1 MPADPFELQIT
12 APARRHRQK
21 RHPNGFRGDVEDL
34 AQRPQYAERLLK
46 GFRVV
51 LFLIFG
57 ILVARTAYLHVLRGG
72 ELRAYAEQNRL
83 KREALPALRGTIT
96 DRDGV
101 PLAFNV
107 PAFSVELYPREL
119 PRPSDER
126 MAAMDRIALT
136 LGLTPE
142 LVRAAAAPGQPDT
155 VVLKSDV
162 AEGDALKLG
171 GALTGV
177 SGVDVVSRA
186 SRKYRSPAF
195 APVVGYVG
203 RVSKADLSTR
213 RSLNPGGM
221 IGRSGLES
229 VLDSELAGDDGY
241 RAVERD
247 SANQILRTVAVLEPT
262 SGDSVTLTLDAAMQE
277 VATRALDA
285 AVARAGAPGGALVAL
300 DPQTG
305 AVLALASSPTFDP
318 TALARGL
325 DAPTAQALL
334 HDPRHPF
341 LNRTITGEYPSGS
354 TIKPFIAAEALDRGV
369 ITSQTTVLS
378 TGGLSVGGSNF
389 PDWKPGGH
397 GVTDVKKALAE
408 SVNTFFYYIGGG
420 YGDFQG
426 LGVSGLLDGFTR
438 FGFGVK
444 SGIDLTGESDGYLP
458 TSAVREKRSGTPW
471 YLGDTYHL
479 SIGQGPL
486 AVTPLQIANATA
498 AIANGGTL
506 WRPYLATTLTDPTGR
521 TRTLHVPE
529 AVRRGVVKP
538 SSLETVVAGMR
549 QAVASGSARALSD
562 LALPF
567 AGKTG
572 TAQFGDGT
580 KTHAWFT
587 AFGPVNSAKIVI
599 TVLVEAGGE
608 GHEAALPVAHEV
620 LRWWVANRAQS

>member
-1 MPADPFELQIT
+1 ML
-12 APARRHRQK
+12 
-21 RHPNGFRGDVEDL
+21 NGFRI
-34 AQRPQYAERLLK
+34 
-46 GFRVV
+46 V
-51 LFLIFG
+51 LFLVFS
-57 ILVARTAYLHVLRGG
+57 ILVARAAFLQVMRGG

-83 KREALPALRGTIT
+83 KREVIPALRGIIT
-96 DRDGV
+96 DRDGA

-119 PRPSDER
+119 PRPSAER
-126 MAAMDRIALT
+126 MTVLDRIALA

-142 LVRAAAAPGQPDT
+142 LVRAAAASGQPDT
-155 VVLKSDV
+155 VVLQSDM
-162 AEGDALKLG
+162 AESDALKVG
-171 GALTGV
+171 SALAGV
-177 SGVDVVSRA
+177 PGIEVVSRA
-186 SRKYRSPAF
+186 SRKYRSRAF

-203 RVSKADLSTR
+203 RVSKTDLSTR
-213 RSLNPGGM
+213 RDLDPGGM
-221 IGRSGLES
+221 VGRSGLEAA
-229 VLDSELAGDDGY
+229 LDSELAGDDGY

-262 SGDSVTLTLDAAMQE
+262 AGASVTLTLDAALQE
-277 VATRALDA
+277 VATRALDS
-285 AVARAGAPGGALVAL
+285 AVARVSAPGGALVAL

-305 AVLALASSPTFDP
+305 AVLALVSSPTFDP
-318 TALARGL
+318 TALAQGL
-325 DAPTAQALL
+325 DELTAQALFR
-334 HDPRHPF
+334 DPRHPF
-341 LNRTITGEYPSGS
+341 LNRPIAGEYPSGS
-354 TIKPFIAAEALDRGV
+354 TIKPVIAAEALDRGV
-369 ITSQTTVLS
+369 ITPQTTVLS
-378 TGGLSVGGSNF
+378 TGGLSVGGSRF

-397 GVTDVKKALAE
+397 GITDVKKALAE

-420 YGDFQG
+420 YDNFQG
-426 LGVSGLLDGFTR
+426 LGVAGLLDGFTR

-444 SGIDLTGESDGYLP
+444 SGIDLTGEANGYLP

-498 AIANGGTL
+498 AIANGGTV
-506 WRPYLATTLTDPTGR
+506 WRPYLATTLTDPTGQ
-521 TRTLHVPE
+521 TRVLHVPE

-549 QAVASGSARALSD
+549 QGVASGSSRALSD
-562 LALPF
+562 LAVPF

-587 AFGPVNSAKIVI
+587 AFGPVPGAKIVI

-608 GHEAALPVAHEV
+608 GHDTALPVAREV
-620 LRWWVANRAQS
+620 LRWWIANRAQS